1 MAMDLCTGEGMM
13 QQAPTVAAYCR
24 VSTEKEDQLHSLQ
37 AQQEFFQQYAQ
48 RCGYHLVEL
57 YTDEGISGTQL
68 KRRRGFQRMMEDA
81 ERGRFCKVFVKDV
94 SRLARNVVDF
104 LQSIR
109 RLKALGI
116 DCQFIT
122 SNMSSND
129 GELTL
134 TIMAAVAQEES
145 ANISKR
151 IKFGKAKNAAA
162 GRVPNVIYGYDKI
175 PGEYFTLHINEAEAQ
190 VVRRIFSMYV
200 QEGLGEKRI
209 AHILNTEGIPTKR
222 GCRWKQ
228 ESISR
233 LLRHTLYVGQVVNGR
248 EVVRDFLTGERQ
260 KQQPQQWMVT
270 QKPELAII
278 SPEEFAKAQQQMA
291 RRRVPQLEQGRTK
304 GKYPFSTLIRCGE
317 CGYHFRRISRTYRS
331 TYHRWVCSG
340 HNTLGQQHCASRMT
354 LDEEMLQAQLLQWL
368 GRQIKSPHNLLEKT
382 LQLLRKKAPSQPRED
397 AQQLA
402 ARVQRLRHMRE
413 KQLHMFE
420 MDVITA
426 QELQQRVAHIDAQLQ
441 QCSAQHGQD
450 EKQSGE
456 RQMEHICASIVS
468 LLSMTYLDNL
478 FWKELLQ
485 EICVKKDGNVYI
497 RVRDFGSIRE
507 TST

>member
-1 MAMDLCTGEGMM
+1 MM

-291 RRRVPQLEQGRTK
+291 RRRVPQLEQGHTK

-340 HNTLGQQHCASRMT
+340 HNALGQQHCASRMT

-368 GRQIKSPHNLLEKT
+368 GMQIKYPHNLLEKT
-382 LQLLRKKAPSQPRED
+382 LQLLRKKAPPQPQED

-456 RQMEHICASIVS
+456 RQMEHICASIAS

-485 EICVKKDGNVYI
+485 EICVEKDGNVYI
-497 RVRDFGSIRE
+497 RVRDFGRIRE
-507 TST
+507 ASP